1 MLKKFI
7 GSKEFYLTTIMVAF
21 PIMAQQFV
29 TSFVNLIDNL
39 MIGSVGTVALSAVTV
54 ANKLYGIYNST
65 LFGLCGAA
73 GIFIAQYY
81 GAKEKDK
88 CQKVLNINLTCNILI
103 SLFCTL
109 ILFLFPDFFVRIFS
123 SDEVVIVESLK
134 YLRYAIL
141 SYIPFSISF
150 AIMMGLRAT
159 GINKIQLLI
168 GFVTV
173 FINTSLNY
181 VLIFGHFGA
190 PALGVEGAAIATTIA
205 RYIEMI
211 IYMMILIKKRYMF
224 HFSLSE
230 LLHLDKELIMNML
243 SKAFPLTLNE
253 IFYSLGMTMIFIAY
267 VRCDESLIASVSV
280 VDTVMQIA
288 YIIFS
293 GLASA
298 VSILIGKRLGA
309 NEISV
314 AKDNSRYLISFGM
327 LVGAMIGS
335 IFFVIAPN
343 VSNLYNVEPVI
354 KEAIVGLIRIR
365 AWMLPI
371 YVFNVTVFFI
381 LRAGG
386 DTLSTLIMDSGL
398 LWGMNVT
405 LATLLSMF
413 VPIPLVML
421 SLIVESTDYIKMIVS
436 FYFYRKG
443 KWAKNI
449 TV

>member
-7 GSKEFYLTTIMVAF
+7 GSREFYLTTIMIAF

-54 ANKLYGIYNST
+54 ANKLYSIYNSA

-73 GIFIAQYY
+73 GIFIAQYF
-81 GAKEKDK
+81 GAKEPGK
-88 CQKVLNINLTCNILI
+88 CQKVLNINLSINIIIACLFTFLV
-103 SLFCTL
+103 SLA
-109 ILFLFPDFFVRIFS
+109 PEFFVNFFS
-123 SDEVVIVESLK
+123 SDEIVIAESLK
-134 YLRYAIL
+134 YLKYAVI
-141 SYIPFSISF
+141 SYIPFSMSI
-150 AIMMGLRAT
+150 AIMMGLRAI
-159 GINKIQLLI
+159 GVNKIQLI
-168 GFVTV
+168 VGFVTV
-173 FINTSLNY
+173 FCNTSLNY
-181 VLIFGHFGA
+181 ILIFGHFGA
-190 PALGVEGAAIATTIA
+190 PALGVEGAAIATTVA
-205 RYIEMI
+205 RIVEMI
-211 IYMMILIKKRYMF
+211 IYLMLLIKQKYLF
-224 HFSLSE
+224 HISLYE
-230 LLHLDKELIMNML
+230 LLHLDRSLISNML
-243 SKAFPLTLNE
+243 TKALPLTLNE
-253 IFYSLGMTMIFIAY
+253 IFYALGLTMVFVAY

-309 NEISV
+309 NEMNI
-314 AKDNSRYLISFGM
+314 AKDNSRYLITFGM
-327 LVGAMIGS
+327 MVGACIGM
-335 IFFVIAPN
+335 IFFTIAPFIA
-343 VSNLYNVEPVI
+343 NLYNVEPVI

-365 AWMLPI
+365 ACMLPI
-371 YVFNVTVFFI
+371 YVFNVTIFFI

-405 LATLLSMF
+405 IATLLSMF

-421 SLIVESTDYIKMIVS
+421 SLVVESTDFIKMIISFS
-436 FYFYRKG
+436 FYRRG
-443 KWAKNI
+443 KWARNI